1 MTPQQLAN
9 ERKGDTQP
17 PHSIEAEQALLGAIL
32 ANDAAL
38 DAVESIVSVDDF
50 YEPIHGY
57 LFERMLRAKEQ
68 GRRITLQLVGALLS
82 EGVKRQDICGLT
94 VSQYVA
100 RLAAEATTII
110 NAPDFA
116 RVIAEDSDRRKIIQ
130 AADTMK
136 LAACLKSPVAPAG
149 LAIEGMEILDS
160 VAARYTSKH
169 IADATFSCAAD
180 RSIER
185 MQAAMQCKDITGIS
199 TGLRDLDAKLNG
211 LQRGDFIILAGRPGM
226 GKSGLVISSL
236 RQAAER
242 GINAHLFSLEM
253 SAENVSDRML
263 SDACFSPRSATPYFD
278 IARGKVSNDQA
289 EAVIEAKRSMAT
301 LPVRIDPQ
309 GGLTVGQIAARA
321 RRNKQR
327 LERDGKTLDLLVVDH
342 LHIIKPSSRYSGNRV
357 AEITEIS
364 AGLKALAK
372 ELNVPLVALAQLS
385 RHVEGRDDKRPVLAD
400 LRDSGSLEQ
409 DADVILF
416 LYREAYYLQSP
427 ISDPAKDQ
435 ARIARLAEVKNVL
448 EANVAK
454 QRNGPVGSVTL
465 FFDPASNAARNISR
479 FEIGRAAA

>member
-32 ANDAAL
+32 VNDAAL

-50 YEPIHGY
+50 YEPINAF
-57 LFERMLRAKEQ
+57 LFEHMIRAKEQ

-82 EGVKRQDICGLT
+82 ERVKRQDICGLT

-149 LAIEGMEILDS
+149 LAIEGMEVLDS

-199 TGLRDLDAKLNG
+199 TGLQDLDAKLNG

-278 IARGKVSNDQA
+278 IARGRVSNDQA

-342 LHIIKPSSRYSGNRV
+342 LHIIKPSARYSGNRV

-385 RHVEGRDDKRPVLAD
+385 RHVEGRDDKRPMLAD

-416 LYREAYYLQSP
+416 LYRESYYLQSP
-427 ISDPAKDQ
+427 ITDPAKDQ

-479 FEIGRAAA
+479 FEMGRAAA